1 MFTQRLT
8 NAVALAVITL
18 SMALPASAA
27 LLFSNGPT
35 AGNSNRCA
43 EDSGICIGTWTIFE
57 DFTLGTNSTITSI
70 GWTAYLYGGLAD
82 FNGARAWIYSADPVF
97 GGGALLETVA
107 TQDASPTP
115 NGLGDNVFDLRLNTS
130 IDLAAGTYWI
140 GFQHDTEINY
150 AIMASSTTGFG
161 SSATQWQNDG
171 VGARLDTTLDM
182 AFRID
187 GSERAQEVPEP
198 SSLALAGLAL
208 LALVW
213 SRKRRPVPLAPPRQV
228 SRIGFAE

>member
-1 MFTQRLT
+1 MFTQRLA
-8 NAVALAVITL
+8 NAVALSVIAL
-18 SMALPASAA
+18 SMASPASAA
-27 LLFSNGPT
+27 LLFSNGPAT
-35 AGNSNRCA
+35 ANSNRCA

-57 DFTLGTNSTITSI
+57 DFTLSANSTITSI

-115 NGLGDNVFDLRLNTS
+115 NGLGDEVFDLTLNTS
-130 IDLAAGTYWI
+130 IDLTVGTYWI
-140 GFQHDTEINY
+140 GFQHDTHINY
-150 AIMASSTTGFG
+150 AIMASSATGFG
-161 SSATQWQNDG
+161 SLATQWQNDG
-171 VGARLDTTLDM
+171 TGARLDTPSNM

-187 GSERAQEVPEP
+187 GSERGSEVPEP

-208 LALVW
+208 WALMW
-213 SRKRRPVPLAPPRQV
+213 SRKRRPVPLSSPR
-228 SRIGFAE
+228 